1 MANKPN
7 TKPVLSDADKA
18 AAAAARKAEKAAK
31 FLELAPKRMDAAL
44 TKIRLL
50 GNLASKSGYD
60 YTPEQVAKMKE
71 TLQAAVNSTLAR
83 FEGDGAAKSDGF
95 TF

>member
-7 TKPVLSDADKA
+7 KPALSEAEKA
-18 AAAAARKAEKAAK
+18 AAQAKRKAEKAAK
-31 FLELAPKRMDAAL
+31 FMELAPKRMDAAL
-44 TKIRLL
+44 AKIRLI

-60 YTPEQVAKMKE
+60 YTPEQVAKMKQ
-71 TLQAAVNSTLAR
+71 TLTGAVDSTLAR